1 MSFQYNQ
8 LVPVVFGNGA
18 IRELGQKVKD
28 LGCKKVLCVYDSGVK
43 VAGIAPKA
51 EESLRN
57 AGVEYVVFDKITAD
71 PTDILVNEC
80 GALAKAEGVDGVVAV
95 GGGSSMDCAKAAAA
109 AAAMDC
115 TGLELLRGRP
125 VTDALPLI
133 AVPTTAGTGSEVGWG
148 AVLSDHAANAK
159 IAIFGSPMFPRLALV
174 DPVLT
179 YTVPPAVTASTGLDV
194 IAHSLDAMCSV
205 RANPV
210 SDGLAVRAAKLAFEN
225 LEAAFRDGSDAVARE
240 RMAMASTIAGYAFSN
255 TGTTGSHA
263 CSYLLTAKYHIP
275 HGEAC
280 ALTLDAWFRKDAAVR
295 PLLHTLSRMMGFAD
309 ANAAA
314 DRLAELKELT
324 GMRTTLTAMGVPD
337 TQEALDELAAN
348 AAASGNMANDIC
360 KATREDI
367 ASLFASLR

>member
-1 MSFQYNQ
+1 MAGHKCGVITHVGLKTFCDPEVEACCFND
-8 LVPVVFGNGA
+8 A
-18 IRELGQKVKD
+18 ARKD
-28 LGCKKVLCVYDSGVK
+28 VYK
-43 VAGIAPKA
+43 
-51 EESLRN
+51 RQ
-57 AGVEYVVFDKITAD
+57 
-71 PTDILVNEC
+71 
-80 GALAKAEGVDGVVAV
+80 
-95 GGGSSMDCAKAAAA
+95 
-109 AAAMDC
+109 
-115 TGLELLRGRP
+115 
-125 VTDALPLI
+125 
-133 AVPTTAGTGSEVGWG
+133 
-148 AVLSDHAANAK
+148 
-159 IAIFGSPMFPRLALV
+159 ALV

-280 ALTLDAWFRKDAAVR
+280 ALTLDAWFRKDAVVR

-314 DRLAELKELT
+314 DRVAELKGLKMCIRDSPWT
-324 GMRTTLTAMGVPD
+324 GCRPRRPRWPG
-337 TQEALDELAAN
+337 
-348 AAASGNMANDIC
+348 
-360 KATREDI
+360 
-367 ASLFASLR
+367 